1 VRNRIAAMW
10 EAAQDR
16 AQRLGVEIKDEDTT
30 EWIMTLIEGRV
41 GLVQTPEDLQR
52 ARAAMETLIT
62 AGVDNAKRKGINN
75 KLDAFF
81 LNDAL
86 FNLPHL
92 FPLSD

>member
-1 VRNRIAAMW
+1 VRNRISAIW

-16 AQRLGVEIKDEDTT
+16 AQRLGCEIKDEDTT

-52 ARAAMETLIT
+52 ARASMETLIT
-62 AGVDNAKRKGINN
+62 AAANAQPKPAV

-81 LNDAL
+81 LNQAL
-86 FNLPHL
+86 FNMPHL
-92 FPLSD
+92 FPLTD